1 MYRSLL
7 RTISIVLLLTLGIA
21 SCSILGHEEKPPATP
36 VKLLHTGTMD
46 LTAGI
51 ALNALVKTPP
61 GFAPIAGQPP
71 LWLQGGKE
79 IALPGTLDGR
89 TQVLG
94 FSSGGYKKMRLVAA
108 DGGPGASH
116 GKIVGL
122 AASPD
127 GMTLAVAVAEPG
139 RIEIV
144 LRYVISNGESSVASF
159 DGSFHAVSLNWMA
172 PHTLAVGLAGEPTA
186 ASADSGSMRPGAP
199 NAGGSPA
206 QTGGLFLIHVVGAVT
221 VEQIKLACQV
231 SMLVFSPDM
240 RFAVGEGD
248 AQTPPSLFDSRNG
261 DCRQVTL
268 EEPIRVLGWA
278 PQDAAFL
285 YSAPPGRARGPGVYR
300 YAIAT
305 GTTELIAV
313 SSGAAAYTGA
323 GTIMALGN
331 RALTAQTAMSAPD
344 RRVTAE
350 IASFDPKEKQSL
362 VNTLGTPTTPSMMMA
377 STMTYSHGFAELALQ
392 LYVAGPDGAIREIVT
407 YSIID
412 RKAFVLASGPFR
424 GTAVIGWSPHANQL
438 VIFDG
443 DGTSGALAVITPSR

>member
-1 MYRSLL
+1 MHRSLL
-7 RTISIVLLLTLGIA
+7 LTTPIVLLLTLAIA
-21 SCSILGHEEKPPATP
+21 SCSILGHKEKAPATP

-61 GFAPIAGQPP
+61 GFAPIAGEPP
-71 LWLQGGKE
+71 LWLQGEKE
-79 IALPGTLDGR
+79 IALVGTWDGR

-94 FSSGGYKKMRLVAA
+94 FSGAGYKKMRLIAA
-108 DGGPGASH
+108 DGGPGAPH

-127 GMTLAVAVAEPG
+127 GMTLAVAEAEPG

-159 DGSFHAVSLNWMA
+159 DGSFHAVSLTWMA
-172 PHTLAVGLAGEPTA
+172 PHTLAVGLAGGPTA
-186 ASADSGSMRPGAP
+186 ESAGAGSMRPGATD
-199 NAGGSPA
+199 AGGSA
-206 QTGGLFLIHVVGAVT
+206 QAGGLFLIHVVGAVT
-221 VEQIKLACQV
+221 VEQIKVACQV

-268 EEPIRVLGWA
+268 EGPIRVLGWA
-278 PQDAAFL
+278 PEDAAIL
-285 YSAPPGRARGPGVYR
+285 YSAPPGRPRGPGVYR
-300 YAIAT
+300 YDIAT
-305 GTTELIAV
+305 GKTELIAI

-323 GTIMALGN
+323 GIIMALGN
-331 RALTAQTAMSAPD
+331 RALNAKTAMSAPD

-392 LYVAGPDGAIREIVT
+392 LYVAGPDGPIREIVT

-424 GTAVIGWSPHANQL
+424 GTAVIGWSPHASQL
-438 VIFDG
+438 VVFDG
-443 DGTSGALAVITPSR
+443 DGTTGALTVITPSR

>member
-1 MYRSLL
+1 MHRSLL
-7 RTISIVLLLTLGIA
+7 LTIPIVLLLTLAIA
-21 SCSILGHEEKPPATP
+21 SCSILGHKEKAPATP

-61 GFAPIAGQPP
+61 GFAPIAGEPP
-71 LWLQGGKE
+71 LWLQGEKE
-79 IALPGTLDGR
+79 IALVGTRDGR

-94 FSSGGYKKMRLVAA
+94 FSGAGYKKMRLIAA
-108 DGGPGASH
+108 DGGPGAPH

-127 GMTLAVAVAEPG
+127 GMTLAVAEAEPG

-172 PHTLAVGLAGEPTA
+172 PHTLAVGLAGGPTA
-186 ASADSGSMRPGAP
+186 ESAGAGSMRPGAP
-199 NAGGSPA
+199 DAGGSA
-206 QTGGLFLIHVVGAVT
+206 QAGGLFLIHVVGAVT
-221 VEQIKLACQV
+221 VEQIKVACQV

-268 EEPIRVLGWA
+268 EGPIRVLGWA
-278 PQDAAFL
+278 PEDAAIL

-300 YAIAT
+300 YDIAT
-305 GTTELIAV
+305 GKTELIAI

-323 GTIMALGN
+323 GIIMALGN
-331 RALTAQTAMSAPD
+331 RALNAKTAMSAPD

-377 STMTYSHGFAELALQ
+377 STMIYSHGFAELALQ
-392 LYVAGPDGAIREIVT
+392 LYVAGPDGPIREIVT

-424 GTAVIGWSPHANQL
+424 GTAVIGWSPHASQL

-443 DGTSGALAVITPSR
+443 DGTTGALAVITPAR